1 MTIIDGDTM
10 PEKLGLYIHVPFCL
24 KKCLYCDFCSFPSYS
39 NELMDGY
46 VRRLISDIERHSGD
60 FCGVVDTVYFGGGT
74 PTLLKERHFGS
85 IFEAISKNYTVDGG
99 AEISCECNPATVDG
113 KYLGSIRKIGINRL
127 SIGLQSANDC
137 ELRALGRAHSFADFL
152 RTYEDARGAGFDNV
166 SLDLMY
172 GIPEQTLDSFCAT
185 LAKVREISPEHIS
198 AYALKIEDGTPF
210 GRMKE
215 TLSLPDEDAECDMYS
230 LCNEAL
236 ADGGYQRYE
245 ISNFARPGF
254 ESRHNIKY
262 WQGDDYLGFGV
273 AAHSYFKGERHSN
286 SRDIAAYV
294 RGDDITEERRAIPKK
309 EQMTEYV
316 MLRMRMS
323 DGICRSAFKARFGV
337 SLEEF
342 CGELSRYVSLGLMTD
357 DGERVAFTERG
368 IFVSNTI
375 LSDILDF
382 D

>member
-1 MTIIDGDTM
+1 M

-24 KKCLYCDFCSFPSYS
+24 KKCLYCDFCSFPTYTE
-39 NELMDGY
+39 ELMDGY
-46 VRRLISDIERHSGD
+46 VKRLNSDIERYSRG
-60 FCGVVDTVYFGGGT
+60 FGGVVDTIYFGGGT
-74 PTLLKERHFGS
+74 PTLLKERHFDS
-85 IFEAISKNYTVDGG
+85 IFEAISKNYTVDRG
-99 AEISCECNPATVDG
+99 AEISCECNPATVDRE
-113 KYLGSIRKIGINRL
+113 YLKSIRDVGINRL
-127 SIGLQSANDC
+127 SIGLQSANDG
-137 ELRALGRAHSFADFL
+137 ELRALGRAHSFADFVK
-152 RTYEDARGAGFDNV
+152 TYEDARAAGFDNL

-172 GIPEQTLDSFCAT
+172 GIPEQTLESFGST
-185 LAKVREISPEHIS
+185 LAKVREIAPEHIS

-210 GRMKE
+210 GKIKE
-215 TLSLPDEDAECDMYS
+215 TLSLPDEDAECDMYA
-230 LCNEAL
+230 LCNGTL
-236 ADGGYQRYE
+236 AAGGYQRYE

-273 AAHSYFKGERHSN
+273 AAHSYFKGERFAN

-309 EQMTEYV
+309 EQMTEHV

-323 DGICRSAFKARFGV
+323 DGICRSNFKARFGV

-342 CGELSRYVSLGLMTD
+342 CGELSRYVNLGFMTD

>member
-1 MTIIDGDTM
+1 
-10 PEKLGLYIHVPFCL
+10 
-24 KKCLYCDFCSFPSYS
+24 
-39 NELMDGY
+39 MDGY
-46 VRRLISDIERHSGD
+46 VRRLSSDIERYSGD
-60 FCGVVDTVYFGGGT
+60 FGGVVDTVYFGGGT
-74 PTLLKERHFGS
+74 PTLLKERHFDS
-85 IFEAISKNYTVDGG
+85 IFETINNNYTVDTG
-99 AEISCECNPATVDG
+99 AEISCECNPATVNRE
-113 KYLGSIRKIGINRL
+113 YLKSIRKAGINRL
-127 SIGLQSANDC
+127 SIGLQSANDI
-137 ELRALGRAHSFADFL
+137 ELKALGRAHGFADFL
-152 RTYEDARGAGFDNV
+152 KTYEDARCAGFDNV

-172 GIPEQTLDSFCAT
+172 GIPEQTLDSFSAT
-185 LAKVREISPEHIS
+185 LAKVREIAPEHVS
-198 AYALKIEDGTPF
+198 TYALKIEDGTPF
-210 GRMKE
+210 GKAKE
-215 TLSLPDEDAECDMYS
+215 TLSLPDEDTECDMYA

-236 ADGGYQRYE
+236 AQSGYQRYE

-294 RGDDITEERRAIPKK
+294 RGEDITEERRAIPKK

-316 MLRMRMS
+316 MLRMRMRG
-323 DGICRSAFKARFGV
+323 GICRSDFKARFGV

-342 CGELSRYVSLGLMTD
+342 CGELSRYVTLGFMTD

>member
-1 MTIIDGDTM
+1 MTIIDGKTM

-24 KKCLYCDFCSFPSYS
+24 KKCLYCDFCSFPTYTE
-39 NELMDGY
+39 ELMDGY
-46 VRRLISDIERHSGD
+46 VKRLNSDIERYSRG
-60 FCGVVDTVYFGGGT
+60 FGGVVDTVYFGGGT
-74 PTLLKERHFGS
+74 PTLLKERHFDS
-85 IFEAISKNYTVDGG
+85 IFETISKNYTVDRG
-99 AEISCECNPATVDG
+99 AEISCECNPATVDR
-113 KYLGSIRKIGINRL
+113 KYLEGIRKAGINRL
-127 SIGLQSANDC
+127 SIGLQSANDG

-152 RTYEDARGAGFDNV
+152 KTYEDARAAGFDNL

-172 GIPEQTLDSFCAT
+172 GIPEQTLESFGST
-185 LAKVREISPEHIS
+185 LAKVREIAPEHIS

-210 GRMKE
+210 GKIKE
-215 TLSLPDEDAECDMYS
+215 TLSLPDEDAECDMYA
-230 LCNEAL
+230 LCNETL
-236 ADGGYQRYE
+236 AAGGYQRYE

-273 AAHSYFKGERHSN
+273 AAHSYFKGERFAN

-309 EQMTEYV
+309 EQMTEHV

-323 DGICRSAFKARFGV
+323 DGICRSDFKARFGV

-342 CGELSRYVSLGLMTD
+342 CGELSRYVNLGFMTD

>member
-1 MTIIDGDTM
+1 M

-24 KKCLYCDFCSFPSYS
+24 KKCLYCDFCSFPTYS
-39 NELMDGY
+39 EELMDGY
-46 VRRLISDIERHSGD
+46 VRRLSSDIERYSGD
-60 FCGVVDTVYFGGGT
+60 FGGVVDTVYFGGGT
-74 PTLLKERHFGS
+74 PTLLKERHFDS
-85 IFEAISKNYTVDGG
+85 IFETINNNYTVDSG
-99 AEISCECNPATVDG
+99 AEISCECNPATVNRE
-113 KYLGSIRKIGINRL
+113 YLKSIRKAGINRL
-127 SIGLQSANDC
+127 SIGLQSANDI
-137 ELRALGRAHSFADFL
+137 ELKALGRAHSFADFL
-152 RTYEDARGAGFDNV
+152 KTYEDARCAGFDNV

-172 GIPEQTLDSFCAT
+172 GIPEQTLASFSAT
-185 LAKVREISPEHIS
+185 LAKVCEIAPEHIS

-210 GRMKE
+210 GKAKE
-215 TLSLPDEDAECDMYS
+215 TLSLPDEDTECDMYA

-236 ADGGYQRYE
+236 AQSGYQRYE

-273 AAHSYFKGERHSN
+273 AAHSYFKGKRHSN

-294 RGDDITEERRAIPKK
+294 RGEDITEERRAIPKK

-323 DGICRSAFKARFGV
+323 SGICRSDFKARFGV

-342 CGELSRYVSLGLMTD
+342 CGELSRYVTLGFMTD